1 MAKTQK
7 LTEHFTVQELTT
19 TDQNGLQKTNT
30 KEGLKISDK
39 LQALAEFAEEVRAVI
54 QNCPM
59 VITSGYR
66 CEKLNKAIGGSKTSE
81 HLKCEA
87 IDFIPKK
94 MSAFKALGYILIS
107 ELKWDQ
113 LILEKRGQGYLIHI
127 SMGDKR
133 EVLYSP
139 KAASYVKF

>member
-7 LTEHFTVQELTT
+7 LTDHFTVQELTT

-127 SMGDKR
+127 SMGDKH

>member
-7 LTEHFTVQELTT
+7 LTDHFTVQELTT
-19 TDQNGLQKTNT
+19 TDQNGLQRTNT

-127 SMGDKR
+127 SMGDKCQ
-133 EVLYSP
+133 VLYSP
-139 KAASYVKF
+139 EAASYVKF

>member
-7 LTEHFTVQELTT
+7 LTDHFTVQELTK

-39 LQALAEFAEEVRAVI
+39 LQALAEFAEEVRTVI
-54 QNCPM
+54 RNCPM